1 MRFRM
6 AVAIAAAVIPVAI
19 AAAPISAGASTPT
32 PTKPAPTKPAPT
44 KPAPTKPAPT
54 KPAYQKPAQ
63 VKAVSS
69 VTLTEAD
76 NGRAVRVH
84 MGEQIL
90 VRLAVNPRRDPD
102 PTTWWRAV
110 DESGS
115 ALQARPQTALA
126 IRGLTRGR
134 YRAVAGGEATLS
146 SSRAVCPPTGPGP
159 ACHAMRGW
167 SVTVDVR

>member
-32 PTKPAPTKPAPT
+32 
-44 KPAPTKPAPT
+44 PTKPAPT